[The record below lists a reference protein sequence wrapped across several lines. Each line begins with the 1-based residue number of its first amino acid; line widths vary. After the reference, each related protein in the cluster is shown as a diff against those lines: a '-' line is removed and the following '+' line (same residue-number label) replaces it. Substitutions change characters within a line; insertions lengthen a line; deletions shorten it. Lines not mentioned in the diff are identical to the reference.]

1 MILFVVP
8 LIFRLFTKDREEKES
23 IEEKPKQVNTT
34 TNADISSKSPNQDEV
49 SEIEVSPAKM
59 NPISHEPE

>member
-8 LIFRLFTKDREEKES
+8 LTFRLFTKDREEEAFEAKS
-23 IEEKPKQVNTT
+23 KQVNTT
-34 TNADISSKSPNQDEV
+34 TNADISSKSPNQEEV

-59 NPISHEPE
+59 NPNSHESE